1 MQEKEIRRIMTID
14 SLIAEID
21 GEIKRLQQARVLL
34 SGNHG
39 RHISATKAATKGA
52 TGKRRTLSTAAR
64 KRIAEA
70 QRKRWAK
77 QKAANKA

>member
-34 SGNHG
+34 SSSDG
-39 RHISATKAATKGA
+39 RHISTTKAATKGA
-52 TGKRRTLSTAAR
+52 TGKRRTLSAAPR

-70 QRKRWAK
+70 QRK
-77 QKAANKA
+77 